1 MRQHFSRL
9 SGGLHGSRL
18 GRTES
23 HELLPG
29 DPLGDELEVAV
40 RNERNLLD
48 LALVLQALGEGRDL
62 PRILKRRAAGVDD
75 AGQQELVEALRDVR
89 EMRPVEVDPDRVDRQ
104 LPQALLE
111 RLARV
116 AEGQLQRELG
126 SASKCRKGLL
136 ELA

>member
-23 HELLPG
+23 HELLAG
-29 DPLGDELEVAV
+29 DPLGDELKVAV

-48 LALVLQALGEGRDL
+48 LPLVLQALGEGRDL

-75 AGQQELVEALRDVR
+75 AGQQ
-89 EMRPVEVDPDRVDRQ
+89 
-104 LPQALLE
+104 
-111 RLARV
+111 
-116 AEGQLQRELG
+116 
-126 SASKCRKGLL
+126 
-136 ELA
+136 